1 MEMRDDDDEE
11 VFVVFEGVE
20 PPFDCSEF
28 EFELEFED
36 DDVVLASPRSLFV
49 RVIMILISC
58 DLLFFE
64 NWSEINGWQFFFE
77 SVKKN

>member
-36 DDVVLASPRSLFV
+36 EDVVLAPSPRSLFV

-58 DLLFFE
+58 DLFFE
-64 NWSEINGWQFFFE
+64 N
-77 SVKKN
+77 

>member
-36 DDVVLASPRSLFV
+36 EDVVLAPSPRSLFV

-58 DLLFFE
+58 DFLFFR
-64 NWSEINGWQFFFE
+64 SEINGWQLFF
-77 SVKKN
+77 